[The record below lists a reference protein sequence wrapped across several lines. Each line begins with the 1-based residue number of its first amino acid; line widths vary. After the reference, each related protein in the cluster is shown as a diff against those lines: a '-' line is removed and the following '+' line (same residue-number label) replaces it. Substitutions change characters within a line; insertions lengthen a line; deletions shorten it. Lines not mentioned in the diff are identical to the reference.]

1 MSRWKEKGNKMKVAY
16 TGCYSNSKSIT
27 VMLLLLLLLL
37 MMMTVMTMI
46 IIMLLNKGC
55 ETRCNA
61 TAH

>member
-27 VMLLLLLLLL
+27 VMLLLLLLL
-37 MMMTVMTMI
+37 TVMTMI